1 MTVGFRPRLLNDKGT
16 PRRRQVYAGVEK
28 TLFEGPEPS
37 TYVMYFKDDVSDGTD
52 CVGSITGKGVMN
64 NRISEKIMSQ
74 LGEMGIQ
81 THFINPLNMRE
92 QLIYRAETFPI
103 QVVMHNYATGA
114 FAERL
119 DLDEETPL
127 PEVLVEFLYKSGNEP
142 YCVVS
147 SDHITI
153 FEWATEEELEEMVT
167 TARRVN
173 DFLLGYFMAVGI
185 RLASFSLE
193 FGRIFPQD
201 QEEGRLAIIDE
212 ISPDTCRLLDLETGE
227 ALDKSRFLNDLGRAE
242 EAYQEVARRLNVL
255 PKNSEENGNVFS
267 LKDRA

>member
-1 MTVGFRPRLLNDKGT
+1 MTVSFRPRLLNEKGN

-37 TYVMYFKDDVSDGTD
+37 TYVMYFKDDVSDGVD

-64 NRISEKIMSQ
+64 NRISEKIMTQ
-74 LGEMGIQ
+74 LDEIGIE
-81 THFINPLNMRE
+81 THFISPLNMRE
-92 QLIYRAETFPI
+92 QLVHRAETFPF
-103 QVVMHNYATGA
+103 QVAVHNYATGA

-127 PEVLVEFLYKSGNEP
+127 QEALVEFLYKSGNES

-147 SDHITI
+147 SDHITV
-153 FEWATEEELEEMVT
+153 FEWATEEELTEMVA

-173 DFLLGYFMAVGI
+173 DFLLGYFMAIGI
-185 RLASFSLE
+185 RFASFALE
-193 FGRIFPQD
+193 FGRIFPSD
-201 QEEGRLAIIDE
+201 QEEGRIAIIDE
-212 ISPDTCRLLDLETGE
+212 ISPDTCRLWDMETGE
-227 ALDKSRFLNDLGRAE
+227 ALDKSRFLNDLGRVE
-242 EAYQEVARRLNVL
+242 EAYQEVARRLGVL
-255 PKNSEENGNVFS
+255 PKNGEMTENVFA